1 MQKKFVLILTAIL
14 FVFNLTGQDLQ
25 FGVFVNPGISWMK
38 TDLSRIQGDGTRI
51 GVNFGLTADRYFADH
66 YAFAT
71 GISIH
76 NTGGVLKYKE
86 GKVLLTNSGQDSL
99 RAGSSVKYNLQY
111 IHIPW
116 ALKFKTTEIGYTT
129 FFAQLGLNTMIN
141 IRTRASV
148 EDMGINSEAVPEE
161 INLFYMGYHISAGVQ
176 YKIVGNTA
184 LIGGISYTNGF
195 TDITQESDEKTVM
208 HCFEVRIGVVF

>member
-1 MQKKFVLILTAIL
+1 MLKKYFIISTLLFFTYVLNAQK
-14 FVFNLTGQDLQ
+14 LQ

-38 TDLSRIQGDGTRI
+38 TDLSRIEGDGSRL
-51 GVNFGLTADRYFADH
+51 GVNFGLTADKYFADH

-76 NTGGVLKYKE
+76 NIGGVLKYKE
-86 GKVLLTNSGQDSL
+86 GKTLIANSGNLQVDSG
-99 RAGSSVKYNLQY
+99 GSVRYNLQY
-111 IHIPW
+111 VHIPW

-129 FFAQLGLNTMIN
+129 FFAQLGVNTMIN

-148 EDMGINSEAVPEE
+148 KDQGIESEAVPKE
-161 INLFYMGYHISAGVQ
+161 INMFYMGYHISAGVQ
-176 YKIVGNTA
+176 YKIVGTTA
-184 LIGGISYTNGF
+184 LIGGISYMNGF
-195 TDITQESDEKTVM
+195 IDITQNSDEKTVM